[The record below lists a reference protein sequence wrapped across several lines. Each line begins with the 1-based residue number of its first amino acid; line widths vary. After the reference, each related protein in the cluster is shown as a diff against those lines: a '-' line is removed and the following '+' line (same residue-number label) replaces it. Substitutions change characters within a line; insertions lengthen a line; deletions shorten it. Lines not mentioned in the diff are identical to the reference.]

1 MLFFIMSVT
10 KKKCIC
16 VCIFVGKKI
25 VGGRGGKYKKKELE
39 IRYILKAIIQKKK
52 RKVKE
57 KPKNSNPQ
65 KQTHRWVCY
74 ST

>member
-25 VGGRGGKYKKKELE
+25 VGGGEGNIKKKNW
-39 IRYILKAIIQKKK
+39 K
-52 RKVKE
+52 
-57 KPKNSNPQ
+57 
-65 KQTHRWVCY
+65 
-74 ST
+74 